1 MRPMLQRASTR
12 LRAHL
17 AGGRWRPRRGERRG
31 TARLADLEARVERLE
46 AGLEALQDAT
56 YRQDVMHDA
65 KIAELRHNQRRV

>member
-1 MRPMLQRASTR
+1 MRSVLQRASTR

-17 AGGRWRPRRGERRG
+17 AGGRSRPRGVQG
-31 TARLADLEARVERLE
+31 HGAARLADLEARVERLE